1 MMEAEDDEEMSDEE
15 FLEENEEIVYEQM
28 VPE

>member
-1 MMEAEDDEEMSDEE
+1 MEAEDDEEMSDEE